1 MANLL
6 DEVTGPVNTAG
17 RDVNVI
23 DKQIPVTVGIGST
36 IFEICLWVVPIVV
49 AILIPWLLGKS
60 WFIAAAGIVPGLIWL
75 YIKQKAHNYLQQ
87 LEQKMQGAA
96 SQIDNYLE
104 QRRQVILNL
113 MPQLQAAINLDKDVM
128 KSVAAL
134 RSGIPQGEDL
144 NSRSAQINTV
154 AAHLFPQ
161 LEAYP
166 ELRSHEQIAYAMQ
179 QNDYLQRE
187 ITAART
193 VYNNVIAQWNRDIF
207 DWPAKQIVAA
217 KQKYST
223 RIPYSIS
230 TEKKQEAQS
239 NLFAN
244 LK

>member
-49 AILIPWLLGKS
+49 AVLIPWLLGKS

-134 RSGIPQGEDL
+134 RSGIPQEEDL

>member
-49 AILIPWLLGKS
+49 AVLIPWLLGKS

>member
-23 DKQIPVTVGIGST
+23 DKQILVTVGIGST
-36 IFEICLWVVPIVV
+36 IFEICLWVVPIIV
-49 AILIPWLLGKS
+49 AVLIPLLLEES

-104 QRRQVILNL
+104 QRRQIILNL

-144 NSRSAQINTV
+144 NTRSAQINTV
-154 AAHLFPQ
+154 ASHLFPQ

-166 ELRSHEQIAYAMQ
+166 ELKSHEQIAFAMQ

-230 TEKKQEAQS
+230 AEKKQEAQS

>member
-23 DKQIPVTVGIGST
+23 DKQSPVTVGIGYT

-49 AILIPWLLGKS
+49 AVLIPWLLGKS

>member
-49 AILIPWLLGKS
+49 AVLIPWLLGKS

-104 QRRQVILNL
+104 QRRQIILNL
-113 MPQLQAAINLDKDVM
+113 MPQLQVAINLDKDVM

-144 NSRSAQINTV
+144 NTRSAQINTV

-166 ELRSHEQIAYAMQ
+166 ELKSHEQIAFAMQ

>member
-36 IFEICLWVVPIVV
+36 IFEICLWVVPIIV
-49 AILIPWLLGKS
+49 AVLIPWLLGKS
-60 WFIAAAGIVPGLIWL
+60 WFIAASGIVPGLIWL

-87 LEQKMQGAA
+87 LEQKMQAAA

-104 QRRQVILNL
+104 QRRQIILNL
-113 MPQLQAAINLDKDVM
+113 MPQLQVAINLDKDVM

-144 NSRSAQINTV
+144 NSRSAQINNV

-230 TEKKQEAQS
+230 AEKKQEAQS

>member
-49 AILIPWLLGKS
+49 AVLIPWLLGKS

-96 SQIDNYLE
+96 SQLDNYLE

>member
-49 AILIPWLLGKS
+49 AILIPLLAGES

-75 YIKQKAHNYLQQ
+75 YIKQKAHKYLQQ
-87 LEQKMQGAA
+87 LEQKMQAAA

-104 QRRQVILNL
+104 QRRQIILNL
-113 MPQLQAAINLDKDVM
+113 MPQLQVAINLDKDVM

-144 NSRSAQINTV
+144 NSRSAQINKV
-154 AAHLFPQ
+154 AAHLCPQ

-223 RIPYSIS
+223 SIPYSIS
-230 TEKKQEAQS
+230 AEKKQEAQS
-239 NLFAN
+239 ALFAN